1 MPPNHA
7 GPIIIERGNPHLK
20 TAYFRKNACGN
31 RIRYVYD
38 DELSSDEGVDILIR
52 DGGILFPS
60 IRCGGN
66 LIFDESPEDR
76 SVVMVSVNGSV
87 VVNGVIV
94 GGSLIAGSI
103 SCHSIKAVWIAA
115 KSIDTIGDIKCSG
128 GIEYGDAASLRCGGS
143 LWIPGKVIT
152 DEEDQ

>member
-1 MPPNHA
+1 MDNKQA

-20 TAYFRKNACGN
+20 KVYFRKNVCGN

-38 DELSSDEGVDILIR
+38 DELSSEEGVDILIR
-52 DGGILFPS
+52 VDDILFPS

-66 LIFDESPEDR
+66 LIFDESPGGR
-76 SVVMVSVNGSV
+76 AGVMVSVNGPV
-87 VVNGVIV
+87 VVAGVIV
-94 GGSLIAGSI
+94 GGTLIADNI
-103 SCHSIKAVWIAA
+103 SCHSIKAIWITAH
-115 KSIDTIGDIKCSG
+115 SIETIGDIKCSG
-128 GIEYGDAASLRCGGS
+128 GIEYDDEASFRCGGC

>member
-1 MPPNHA
+1 MSPNHA

-20 TAYFRKNACGN
+20 KVYFRKNVCGN

-52 DGGILFPS
+52 VDDILFPS

-66 LIFDESPEDR
+66 LIFDESPEGR
-76 SVVMVSVNGSV
+76 AGVMVSVNGSV

-103 SCHSIKAVWIAA
+103 SCHSIKAIWITANT
-115 KSIDTIGDIKCSG
+115 IETIGDIKCSG
-128 GIEYGDAASLRCGGS
+128 GIEYDDAASFRCGGS
-143 LWIPGKVIT
+143 LWIPGEVIT

>member
-1 MPPNHA
+1 MTPNQA

-20 TAYFRKNACGN
+20 AAYFRKNVCGN

-52 DGGILFPS
+52 AGGILFPS
-60 IRCGGN
+60 IRCGEN
-66 LIFDESPEDR
+66 LIFDESPEGR
-76 SVVMVSVNGSV
+76 PVMVSVNGSV
-87 VVNGVIV
+87 IVNGVIV

-103 SCHSIKAVWIAA
+103 SCHSIKAVWITSH
-115 KSIDTIGDIKCSG
+115 SIETIGDIKCSG
-128 GIEYGDAASLRCGGS
+128 GIEYDDETSFRCGGS

>member
-1 MPPNHA
+1 MDNKQA

-20 TAYFRKNACGN
+20 KVYFRKNVCGN

-52 DGGILFPS
+52 VDDILFPS

-66 LIFDESPEDR
+66 LIFDESPEGR
-76 SVVMVSVNGSV
+76 PGVMVSVNGSV
-87 VVNGVIV
+87 IASGVIV

-103 SCHSIKAVWIAA
+103 SCHSIKAVWITAH
-115 KSIDTIGDIKCSG
+115 SIETIGDIKCSA
-128 GIEYGDAASLRCGGS
+128 GIEYDNEESFRCGGQFVDPRKS
-143 LWIPGKVIT
+143 
-152 DEEDQ
+152 DHR

>member
-1 MPPNHA
+1 MTTNNA
-7 GPIIIERGNPHLK
+7 EPIIIERGNPHLK
-20 TAYFRKNACGN
+20 AMYFRKNACGN

-52 DGGILFPS
+52 AGGILFPS
-60 IRCGGN
+60 TRCGGN
-66 LIFDESPEDR
+66 LIFDEAPEGR
-76 SVVMVSVNGSV
+76 PVMVSVNGSV

-103 SCHSIKAVWIAA
+103 SCHSIKAVWITAH
-115 KSIDTIGDIKCSG
+115 SIETTGDIKCSG
-128 GIEYGDAASLRCGGS
+128 GIEYDDTASLRCGGS

-152 DEEDQ
+152 DEEEQ